1 MKKYYLVLLFF
12 FFCSRV
18 CANQSIIDEQ
28 LYYAFLKEVKCVTC
42 QNQSVADSYAP
53 MALIMRKEI
62 RSQLEQGKSTIEI
75 KQMLVERYG
84 ESVFFAP
91 KINSKHLFIWLMP
104 MAILIL
110 GGIGFKRLLK

>member
-1 MKKYYLVLLFF
+1 MKKYYLVFIFIFF
-12 FFCSRV
+12 NLKAWGSQAV
-18 CANQSIIDEQ
+18 VDEQ

-62 RSQLEQGKSTIEI
+62 HNQFEQGKSAVEI
-75 KQMLVERYG
+75 KQLLVERYG

-91 KINSKHLFIWLMP
+91 KINSRHLFIWLMP
-104 MAILIL
+104 IVILIL

>member
-1 MKKYYLVLLFF
+1 MKKYYLASLFL
-12 FFCSRV
+12 FFCSKMW
-18 CANQSIIDEQ
+18 AYQNIIDEQ
-28 LYYAFLKEVKCVTC
+28 QYYAFLKEVKCVTC

-62 RSQLEQGKSTIEI
+62 RHQLEQGKSTAEV
-75 KQMLVERYG
+75 KQLLVERYG

-91 KINSKHLFIWLMP
+91 KVNSKHLFIWIMP
-104 MAILIL
+104 VVILIL